1 MKRLLLL
8 IPVIAIIGCGL
19 FGGADYYP
27 LAVGN
32 IWTYA
37 GMVTVTTNNV
47 TDTTSKMFVTMNIT
61 ANDQTIGGNKVFTST
76 SRDSIVTF
84 NPDTFNVG
92 TDTSYLREADDA
104 ILTYASLT
112 DSTPDTTLMTDLK
125 ANKTWTQYVGNDT
138 IVYTVGSAKE
148 DVVVPAKTY
157 SAWKVTEVV
166 NTGGTPMYSWYADG
180 TGTVKMSYTY
190 TYYTATVAVW
200 YDLTAAT
207 IK

>member
-32 IWTYA
+32 IWKYA
-37 GMVTVTTNNV
+37 GMMTVTTSTS
-47 TDTTSKMFVTMNIT
+47 TDTTSNMFVKIEIT
-61 ANDQTIGGNKVFTST
+61 ANDQTIGGNKVFTSAF
-76 SRDSIVTF
+76 RDSTVTF
-84 NPDTFNVG
+84 NPDTFSINTG
-92 TDTSYLREADDA
+92 TSYVREADKA
-104 ILTYASLT
+104 ILTYSSLT

-125 ANKTWTQYVGNDT
+125 ANKTWTTIIGTDT
-138 IVYTVGSAKE
+138 TVYTVSAAKE

-157 SAWKVTEVV
+157 SAWKVTVV
-166 NTGGTPMYSWYADG
+166 ENSGTPQYLWYADG
-180 TGTVKMSYTY
+180 TGMVKMSYTY
-190 TYYTATVAVW
+190 TYYTATIAVW
-200 YDLTAAT
+200 YNLTEAT

>member
-37 GMVTVTTNNV
+37 GMTTVTTSSV
-47 TDTTSKMFVTMNIT
+47 TDTTAKMFVTLKIA

-76 SRDSIVTF
+76 SRDSVVTF
-84 NPDTFNVG
+84 NPDTFSIG
-92 TDTSYLREADDA
+92 TGTSYVREADKA
-104 ILTYASLT
+104 ILTYSSLT

-125 ANKTWTQYVGNDT
+125 ANKTWTQIVGNDT
-138 IVYTVGSAKE
+138 IVYTVSAAKE

-157 SAWKVTEVV
+157 SAWKVKTVW
-166 NTGGTPMYSWYADG
+166 NTGGTPQYFWYADG
-180 TGTVKMSYTY
+180 TGMVKMSYTY
-190 TYYTATVAVW
+190 TYSTATVAVW
-200 YDLTAAT
+200 YNLTEAT